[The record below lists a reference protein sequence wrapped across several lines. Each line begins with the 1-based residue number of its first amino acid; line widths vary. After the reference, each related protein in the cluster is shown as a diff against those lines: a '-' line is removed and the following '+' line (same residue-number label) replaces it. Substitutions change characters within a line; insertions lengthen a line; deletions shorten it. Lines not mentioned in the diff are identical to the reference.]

1 MAIRED
7 RLGQSIFLN
16 TADIVPEKH
25 ICRLVEAIVGEIDVS
40 SIEERFMNGPGNPAY
55 PRRMLLRLLVM
66 AAIDGVES
74 SRKIAKLAHEN
85 VIYIHLTGNM
95 KPDFRTICAF
105 RAQNPKLVKKTF
117 QKVVELANKLN
128 MLDLGYLSTDG
139 SIVKANASSQRT
151 LSKEQIEWI
160 NEIVER
166 GIHIDR
172 EEDKKYGDYRGDELP
187 PEMDTKEKILKKLK
201 EIEESKGKKLR
212 SAGRKLIERH
222 VNGDAKKKERVEKL
236 IERASKELEKSGQ
249 KAVSLTDPEC
259 RFMENKRKRNE
270 LSYNVQMTVD
280 VASGVIVANDVV
292 QAPTDCNQMIPQV
305 EKTEENLGKL
315 PEGTKFSLDGG
326 YHTGAN
332 LRYLEGR
339 KFDGYIPNKRQ
350 AGEAKGK
357 KKDKPYHKDKFN
369 YDEDRDCFICPQ
381 GQTLPK
387 RSEFNYRGK
396 MQYVYYNYAACSK
409 CQARLECANN
419 GRRAITSYGYEAEMK
434 RMELKMDSMGGKVE
448 YAKRKLVETPFGD
461 IKENQGFRTFITRGF
476 RNAKTEFDLQCS
488 AHNIK
493 RIWTEVGGEL
503 EKIKVAMAESAKV
516 VASRPVSYSYLA
528 SANPLAKF
536 LSLFR
541 LTKTGCF

>member
-7 RLGQSIFLN
+7 RIGQSIFLN
-16 TADIVPEKH
+16 TADMVPKKH
-25 ICRLVEAIVGEIDVS
+25 ISRLVEAIVGEIDVS
-40 SIEERFMNGPGNPAY
+40 GIEEKFMHGPGNPAY

-66 AAIDGVES
+66 SAIDGIES
-74 SRKIAKLAHEN
+74 SRKITKLAHEN

-95 KPDFRTICAF
+95 KPDFRTVCAF
-105 RAQNPKLVKKTF
+105 RAQNPRLVKDTF

-128 MLDLGYLSTDG
+128 MLDLGHLSTDG
-139 SIVKANASSQRT
+139 SIVKANASNRRS

-166 GIHIDR
+166 GIQIDK
-172 EEDKKYGDYRGDELP
+172 EEDEKYGEYRGDELP
-187 PEMDTKEKILKKLK
+187 PEMDTKEKILKKLR
-201 EIEESKGKKLR
+201 EIEKSEGKKLG
-212 SAGRKLIERH
+212 SAGRKLVERH
-222 VNGDAKKKERVEKL
+222 VNGDAKKKAKVEKL
-236 IERASKELEKSGQ
+236 IERASKEIGKSGQ

-259 RFMENKRKRNE
+259 RFMENKRKRSE

-305 EKTEENLGKL
+305 EEAERNLGKL

-326 YHTGAN
+326 YHNGEN
-332 LRYLEGR
+332 LRYLEER
-339 KFDGYIPNKRQ
+339 KFDGYIPNKGQ

-357 KKDKPYHKDKFN
+357 KRDKPYRKDKFI
-369 YDEDRDCFICPQ
+369 YDEERDCFICPQ
-381 GQTLPK
+381 GQSLPK

-396 MQYVYYNYAACSK
+396 MQYVYYNSAACSK
-409 CQARLECANN
+409 CPARLECANN
-419 GRRAITSYGYEAEMK
+419 GRRAITSYGYEPEMK
-434 RMELKMDSMGGKVE
+434 RMELKLDSPEGKAE

-461 IKENQGFRTFITRGF
+461 IKENQGFRAFITRSF

-488 AHNIK
+488 AHDIK
-493 RIWTEVGGEL
+493 RIWTEVGGDL
-503 EKIKVAMAESAKV
+503 KRIRAAMAELAGDA
-516 VASRPVSYSYLA
+516 ASKRADCPPLA
-528 SANPLAKF
+528 STNPLARF

-541 LTKTGCF
+541 LN